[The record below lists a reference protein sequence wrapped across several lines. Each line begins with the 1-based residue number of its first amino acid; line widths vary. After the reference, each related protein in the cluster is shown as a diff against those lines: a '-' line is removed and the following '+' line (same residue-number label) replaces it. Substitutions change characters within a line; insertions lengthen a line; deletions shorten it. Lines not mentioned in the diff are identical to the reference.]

1 MGRPRSTH
9 AHAQVIDAALKLFA
23 EGGVDATSMDAI
35 SEVSGVSKATIYKH
49 WPDKDALC
57 VEVMASLVGRDRT
70 QPVLNSGDVRQDMIA
85 ALGHRGRATPHE
97 LRARIMPH
105 LVAYA
110 ARNPTVGAACR
121 NSVFEPPRAALAQLL
136 DRAVAEGKLPR
147 TLDRD
152 LAMALLLGPMMYSH
166 LLQRLRGKTPHDLPE
181 QVVEA
186 FWRAH
191 QSGSQISRRG
201 ATKKP
206 RSH

>member
-23 EGGVDATSMDAI
+23 ESGVDATSMDAI

-49 WPDKDALC
+49 WPDKNALC
-57 VEVMASLVGRDRT
+57 LEVMASLTGSDRP
-70 QPVLNSGDVRQDMIA
+70 QPVFDSGDVRQDMVA
-85 ALGHRGRATPHE
+85 ALRSRGHAAPHE
-97 LRARIMPH
+97 LRARLMPH

-110 ARNPTVGAACR
+110 ARNPAVGAACR
-121 NSVFEPPRAALAQLL
+121 NGVFGPPRAALALLL
-136 DRAVAEGKLPR
+136 DRAVAKGTLSR
-147 TLDRD
+147 SLDRD

-166 LLQRLRGKTPHDLPE
+166 VLQRLGRKGPHDLPE

-191 QSGSQISRRG
+191 GRVPVSRRG
-201 ATKKP
+201 ATRRP
-206 RSH
+206 RSR